1 MTPPLTDARPY
12 LTVHFSGGFDDVYV
26 ATCKESELSLHL
38 QADEVA
44 ETMWAGEEQIL
55 AMIDAGTFI
64 PYHAP
69 YIALLFRY
77 RHYRGNFS
85 LLPIEP
91 PKF

>member
-1 MTPPLTDARPY
+1 
-12 LTVHFSGGFDDVYV
+12 
-26 ATCKESELSLHL
+26 
-38 QADEVA
+38 
-44 ETMWAGEEQIL
+44 MWAGEEQIL

-64 PYHAP
+64 PYHVP